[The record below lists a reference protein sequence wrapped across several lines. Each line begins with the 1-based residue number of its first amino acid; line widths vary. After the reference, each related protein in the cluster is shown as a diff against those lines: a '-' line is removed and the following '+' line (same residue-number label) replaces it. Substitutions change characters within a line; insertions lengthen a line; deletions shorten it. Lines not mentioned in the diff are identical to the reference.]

1 MPNDRPRPTVGL
13 LLDALYN
20 EYASMVVGAFD
31 AECTRRGLDL
41 ICFAGGSLHAPAG
54 YERQRNRC
62 FDLAGPEAVDGL
74 VALNLNTTAPVMK
87 DFLDSFHGLPVCSVG
102 IEVPGYSVVQADNAS
117 GMRDAV
123 QHLITVHNRRQIAFL
138 CGPPDYPEAQV
149 RFEAYRDALAQ
160 FGIPFSSERIANANF
175 SENQGYLAMTELL
188 DRSVSIDAV
197 VGANDRSALGA
208 MRALKE
214 RGIRVPEL
222 VAVVGFDDSEDAR
235 SASPS
240 LATVRQPYWEIAESA
255 LDFIID
261 SLGGEPAFG
270 SRLLASHFVKR
281 RSCGCLSEGAPSEAQ
296 YMLDAD
302 PLPFDQ
308 AFERRRQELSA
319 ELARAERVSRV
330 VGPDG
335 WIDRT
340 LDAVRQATLGAP
352 DHELLYL
359 LDEMLART
367 AAAEGDVGA
376 WQHAVSVIRRRVLP
390 CVMNDPRRWM
400 RFEDVWQR
408 VRVMIADAIEREQR
422 ALRGQAERAAGILTD
437 TSESLITSFDVESLP
452 RALADR
458 LPALDIGSAYVA
470 LYVGQGNLGSWRA
483 ASRGSRTAS
492 TAVEARMIVA
502 YEDRQLLEIPSSA
515 LNFETAQ
522 IVPRELRGQ
531 RRKSLVVEP
540 LFFESRQLGY
550 AVLELGPKR
559 RVVYELLRELISA
572 ALRGA
577 ELVRR
582 VAEEASNR
590 EKAEKERLEQELEIA
605 TRIQTSILPRDLRV
619 ENLEIAATM
628 VPATEVGGDYYDVL
642 PGKGGCWLGIG
653 DVAGHG
659 LRPGLVMMMLQ
670 SIVAALGRENFA
682 AAPREMVNIV
692 NSVLYDNVRNRLG
705 QDEHATLTL
714 IRYFE
719 NGELVFAGA
728 HEDLVILRAA
738 TGRCERIET
747 LGTWVGATQDIA
759 DATEDQHARLEN
771 GDVLLLFTD
780 GVIEA
785 ANAVG
790 EHYGIERLCAELEA
804 ASGRSV
810 TEIRDRLLGSVQNF
824 LAVQDDDIALL
835 VARHTRSAV

>member
-1 MPNDRPRPTVGL
+1 MPKSLRPRPIVGL

-31 AECTRRGLDL
+31 AECARRGLDL
-41 ICFAGGSLHAPAG
+41 ICFAGGSLQSPLG

-62 FDLAGPEAVDGL
+62 FDLAASDALDGL
-74 VALNLNTTAPVMK
+74 VALNLNTTATVMK
-87 DFLDSFHGLPVCSVG
+87 DFLDSFRGLPICSVG

-123 QHLITVHNRRQIAFL
+123 LHLITVHNRRRIAFL
-138 CGPPDYPEAQV
+138 RGPTDYPEAEV

-160 FGIPFSSERIANANF
+160 FGIGFDAKRVVTANF
-175 SENQGYLAMTELL
+175 NENQGYQVMAELL
-188 DRSVSIDAV
+188 DQGISFDAV
-197 VGANDRSALGA
+197 VAANDRSALGA
-208 MRALKE
+208 MRALKD
-214 RGIRVPEL
+214 RGVRVPHD

-240 LATVRQPYWEIAESA
+240 LATVRQPYWEIAECA
-255 LDFIID
+255 LEFVVD
-261 SLGGEPAFG
+261 SLAGEAAFG

-302 PLPFDQ
+302 PLPFDE
-308 AFERRRQELSA
+308 AFARRRQELSA

-335 WIDRT
+335 WIEKT
-340 LDAVRQATLGAP
+340 LDAVRLATLGAP
-352 DHELLYL
+352 DHELLSL

-367 AAAEGDVGA
+367 AAAEGDAGA

-408 VRVMIADAIEREQR
+408 VRVMIADAVEREQR

-458 LPALDIGSAYVA
+458 LPALDIASAYVA
-470 LYVGQGNLGSWRA
+470 LYQGEGKPPPES
-483 ASRGSRTAS
+483 
-492 TAVEARMIVA
+492 RMIVA
-502 YEDRQLLEIPSSA
+502 YEDRRLLEMPSTG
-515 LNFETAQ
+515 LPFETAK
-522 IVPRELRGQ
+522 IVPGKLRGE

-540 LFFESRQLGY
+540 LFFEGRQLGY
-550 AVLELGPKR
+550 AALELGPKR

-590 EKAEKERLEQELEIA
+590 EKAEKERLEQELAIA
-605 TRIQTSILPRDLRV
+605 TRIQTSILPRDLQV
-619 ENLEIAATM
+619 ENLEIAAAM

-692 NSVLYDNVRNRLG
+692 NAVLYDNVRNRLG

-714 IRYFE
+714 LHYFA

-738 TGRCERIET
+738 TGRCDRIET
-747 LGTWVGATQDIA
+747 VGTWVGATQDIA
-759 DATEDQHARLEN
+759 DATEDQHARLED

-785 ANAVG
+785 ANAAG
-790 EHYGIERLCAELEA
+790 EHYGIDRLCAELEA
-804 ASGRSV
+804 ASGAPV
-810 TEIRDRLLGSVQNF
+810 PEIRDRLLGAVQGF
-824 LAVQDDDIALL
+824 LAVQHDDIALL
-835 VARHTRSAV
+835 VARHTRPRV

>member
-1 MPNDRPRPTVGL
+1 
-13 LLDALYN
+13 
-20 EYASMVVGAFD
+20 MVVGAFD
-31 AECTRRGLDL
+31 AECARRGLDL
-41 ICFAGGSLHAPAG
+41 LCFAGGSLHSPAG

-62 FDLAGPEAVDGL
+62 FDLAGSYALDGM
-74 VALNLNTTAPVMK
+74 VALNLNTTAPLMK
-87 DFLDSFHGLPVCSVG
+87 EFLDSFKGLPICSVG
-102 IEVPGYSVVQADNAS
+102 IEVPGYSVVQADNAA

-123 QHLITVHNRRQIAFL
+123 LHLITVHNRRKIAFFR
-138 CGPPDYPEAQV
+138 GPTDYPEAEV

-160 FGIPFSSERIANANF
+160 FGIGFDASRVVTANF
-175 SENQGYLAMTELL
+175 NENQAYLVMTELL
-188 DRSVSIDAV
+188 DQGVTFDAV

-214 RGIRVPEL
+214 RGIRVPDD

-240 LATVRQPYWEIAESA
+240 LATVRQPYWEIAECA
-255 LDFIID
+255 LEFMVD
-261 SLGGEPAFG
+261 SLSGNISFG

-302 PLPFDQ
+302 PLPFDE
-308 AFERRRQELSA
+308 AFGRRRQELSA

-330 VGPDG
+330 VGPEG
-335 WIDRT
+335 WIDQT
-340 LDAVRQATLGAP
+340 LDAVRLATLGAP
-352 DHELLYL
+352 DHDLLSL

-376 WQHAVSVIRRRVLP
+376 WQNAVSVIRRRVLP

-408 VRVMIADAIEREQR
+408 VRVMIADAVEREQR

-458 LPALDIGSAYVA
+458 LPALDIASAYVA
-470 LYVGQGNLGSWRA
+470 LYEAEEGTPPP
-483 ASRGSRTAS
+483 AS
-492 TAVEARMIVA
+492 RMIVA
-502 YEDRQLLEIPSSA
+502 YEDRRLLAIPSGGLA
-515 LNFETAQ
+515 FETTR
-522 IVPRELRGQ
+522 IVPGELRGE

-540 LFFESRQLGY
+540 LFFEGRQLGY

-590 EKAEKERLEQELEIA
+590 EKAEKERLEQELSIA

-642 PGKGGCWLGIG
+642 PGSGGCWLGIG

-670 SIVAALGRENFA
+670 SMVAALGRENFA
-682 AAPREMVNIV
+682 AAPREIVKIV
-692 NSVLYDNVRNRLG
+692 NAVLYDNVRNRLR

-714 IRYFE
+714 LRYFAS
-719 NGELVFAGA
+719 GELVFAGA

-747 LGTWVGATQDIA
+747 LGTWVGATEDIA

-785 ANAVG
+785 ANAAG
-790 EHYGIERLCAELEA
+790 EQYGIERLCSALEVA
-804 ASGRSV
+804 GGAPV
-810 TEIRDRLLGSVQNF
+810 AEIRDRLLASVQGF
-824 LAVQDDDIALL
+824 LAVQHDDIALL
-835 VARHTRSAV
+835 VARHTRPAV

>member
-1 MPNDRPRPTVGL
+1 MPPSTRPRPIVGL

-31 AECTRRGLDL
+31 AECARRGLDL
-41 ICFAGGSLHAPAG
+41 ICFAGGSLQSAAG

-62 FDLAGPEAVDGL
+62 FDLAGPESVDGL
-74 VALNLNTTAPVMK
+74 VALNLNTSAAVMK
-87 DFLDSFHGLPVCSVG
+87 EFLDSFNGVPVCSVG

-123 QHLITVHNRRQIAFL
+123 LHLITVHNRRRIAFL
-138 CGPPDYPEAQV
+138 CGPPDYPEAEV
-149 RFEAYRDALAQ
+149 RFEAYREALSQ
-160 FGIPFSSERIANANF
+160 FGIPFLLERVANGNF
-175 SENQGYLAMTELL
+175 NENQGYQAMLELL
-188 DRSVSIDAV
+188 DRGIAIDAV

-214 RGIRVPEL
+214 RGLRVPDD
-222 VAVVGFDDSEDAR
+222 VAIVGFDDSEDAR

-240 LATVRQPYWEIAESA
+240 LATVRQPYWEIAECA
-255 LDFIID
+255 LEFIVE
-261 SLGGEPAFG
+261 SLAGQLAFG

-302 PLPFDQ
+302 PLPFDE
-308 AFERRRQELSA
+308 AFARRRQELSA

-330 VGPDG
+330 VGPEG
-335 WIDRT
+335 WIEKT

-352 DHELLYL
+352 DHELLFL

-408 VRVMIADAIEREQR
+408 VRVMIADAVEREQR

-470 LYVGQGNLGSWRA
+470 LYEGQG
-483 ASRGSRTAS
+483 TPP
-492 TAVEARMIVA
+492 VESRMIVA
-502 YEDRQLLEIPSSA
+502 YEDRRLVDLSTTSQY
-515 LNFETAQ
+515 FETAR
-522 IVPRELRGQ
+522 IVPSKFRGV
-531 RRKSLVVEP
+531 RRKSLVIEP
-540 LFFESRQLGY
+540 LFFDGRQLGF
-550 AVLELGPKR
+550 AALELGPKR

-642 PGKGGCWLGIG
+642 PGSGGCWLAIG

-670 SIVAALGRENFA
+670 SIVAALGRENFS

-692 NSVLYDNVRNRLG
+692 NAVLYDNVRNRLR

-714 IRYFE
+714 IHYFE

-759 DATEDQHARLEN
+759 DVTEDQRARLED

-785 ANAVG
+785 ANAAG
-790 EHYGIERLCAELEA
+790 EQYGIERLCAELEA
-804 ASGRSV
+804 ARGRTV
-810 TEIRDRLLGSVQNF
+810 TEIRDRLLGAVQDF
-824 LAVQDDDIALL
+824 LAVQNDDIALL
-835 VARHTRSAV
+835 VARHTRPTV

>member
-1 MPNDRPRPTVGL
+1 

-31 AECTRRGLDL
+31 AECARRGLDL
-41 ICFAGGSLHAPAG
+41 ICFAGGSLHALLG
-54 YERQRNRC
+54 YEKQRNRC
-62 FDLAGPEAVDGL
+62 FDLASPDALDGL
-74 VALNLNTTAPVMK
+74 VALNLNTTAPLMK
-87 DFLDSFHGLPVCSVG
+87 EFLDSFRGLPICSVG
-102 IEVPGYSVVQADNAS
+102 IEVPGYSVVQADNAA
-117 GMRDAV
+117 GMRDALL
-123 QHLITVHNRRQIAFL
+123 HLITVHNRRRIVFL
-138 CGPPDYPEAQV
+138 RGPTDYPEAEV
-149 RFEAYRDALAQ
+149 RFEAYREALAQ
-160 FGIPFSSERIANANF
+160 FGIPFESQRVVTANF
-175 SENQGYLAMTELL
+175 NEHQGHLVMTELI
-188 DRSVSIDAV
+188 DRGVTFDAV

-208 MRALKE
+208 MRALRE
-214 RGIRVPEL
+214 RGLRVPDD

-255 LDFIID
+255 LEFMVD
-261 SLGGEPAFG
+261 SLNGELAFG

-302 PLPFDQ
+302 PLPFDE
-308 AFERRRQELSA
+308 AFARRRQELSA

-335 WIDRT
+335 WIDKT
-340 LDAVRQATLGAP
+340 LDCVRLATLGAP
-352 DHELLYL
+352 DHELLAL

-408 VRVMIADAIEREQR
+408 VRVMIADAVEREQR

-458 LPALDIGSAYVA
+458 LPALDIASAYVA
-470 LYVGQGNLGSWRA
+470 MYEGQGAPPLES
-483 ASRGSRTAS
+483 
-492 TAVEARMIVA
+492 RMIVA
-502 YEDRQLLEIPSSA
+502 YEERRLLAIPSTG
-515 LNFETAQ
+515 LVFETAQ
-522 IVPRELRGQ
+522 IVPSELRSE

-572 ALRGA
+572 AVRGA

-590 EKAEKERLEQELEIA
+590 EKAEKERLEQELELA
-605 TRIQTSILPRDLRV
+605 TRIQTSILPRDLAV

-642 PGKGGCWLGIG
+642 PGSGGCWLGIG

-670 SIVAALGRENFA
+670 SMVAALGRENFA
-682 AAPREMVNIV
+682 AAPRDLVKIV
-692 NSVLYDNVRNRLG
+692 NAVLYDNVRNRLR

-747 LGTWVGATQDIA
+747 IGTWVGATEDIA
-759 DATEDQHARLEN
+759 DATEDQRARLED

-780 GVIEA
+780 GAIEA
-785 ANAVG
+785 ANAAG
-790 EHYGIERLCAELEA
+790 EQYGIERLCAELEA
-804 ASGRSV
+804 ASGAPV
-810 TEIRDRLLGSVQNF
+810 AEIRDRLLSSVQGF

-835 VARHTRSAV
+835 VARHVKPAVRL